1 MPTSFLSAVIV
12 VVALKLFVP
21 APNRVDVL
29 THRILMQLEAELA
42 VRGGGSVALI
52 SATRA
57 VVNSVAPCTNLC
69 SSDDIA
75 PKLAQFTEL
84 GEKMV
89 CLAAMSA
96 SDTWDE
102 GAASRTW

>member
-69 SSDDIA
+69 SSDDHRA
-75 PKLAQFTEL
+75 
-84 GEKMV
+84 
-89 CLAAMSA
+89 
-96 SDTWDE
+96 
-102 GAASRTW
+102 